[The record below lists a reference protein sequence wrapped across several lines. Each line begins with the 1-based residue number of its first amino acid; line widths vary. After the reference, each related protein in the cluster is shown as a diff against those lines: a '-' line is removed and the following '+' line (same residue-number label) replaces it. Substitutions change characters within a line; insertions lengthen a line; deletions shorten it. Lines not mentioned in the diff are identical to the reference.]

1 MFRRA
6 VLLLLFL
13 LLLLPVIVHAEENG
27 SEVIYAYFRDAR
39 WLRSEPAPGTPT
51 VANVPE
57 RTMLRLE
64 PLDDKYAYTTYKGA
78 PGYIY
83 YKDYVTVKYTDPHG
97 PDAVTVEG
105 FFGAPVYMRQSPLK
119 NASLV
124 ALLPTDERFQIT
136 FVTDEY
142 AYIVYEGQEGY
153 ILRKHLIPAPECEP
167 VETKQ
172 NSEMMTRAQI
182 LGDGNENREIV
193 LDWKEFNVAVLASYD
208 WATAQHDKVVISTFH
223 SPLERDVMDFL
234 LQKKQP
240 FIFVLTAR
248 MYKRV
253 PARLQE
259 ALNEGRLLLISLQS
273 DNVRMYSQDN
283 ANRANR
289 YILSLTHD
297 VVFGSIEQG
306 SNTEQLY
313 QSLDKNDYNTTILA
327 KP

>member
-1 MFRRA
+1 M
-6 VLLLLFL
+6 
-13 LLLLPVIVHAEENG
+13 
-27 SEVIYAYFRDAR
+27 
-39 WLRSEPAPGTPT
+39 TPT
-51 VANVPE
+51 YLGN
-57 RTMLRLE
+57 
-64 PLDDKYAYTTYKGA
+64 
-78 PGYIY
+78 
-83 YKDYVTVKYTDPHG
+83 TDLLNQP
-97 PDAVTVEG
+97 
-105 FFGAPVYMRQSPLK
+105 
-119 NASLV
+119 LV
-124 ALLPTDERFQIT
+124 AFFCSRR
-136 FVTDEY
+136 Y
-142 AYIVYEGQEGY
+142 APQ
-153 ILRKHLIPAPECEP
+153 
-167 VETKQ
+167 
-172 NSEMMTRAQI
+172 
-182 LGDGNENREIV
+182 
-193 LDWKEFNVAVLASYD
+193 AVLASYD
-208 WATAQHDKVVISTFH
+208 WATAQRDKVVISTFH

-248 MYKRV
+248 MYKRI

-259 ALNEGRLLLISLQS
+259 AMNEGRLLLISLQS